1 MFIDYEQYM
10 YISFTLLLLSLSL
23 NPSLFMYLS
32 IYIFLMSII
41 FQIIFSLRNANMEC
55 RTKKGCTPF
64 YLTCKEGYQGIAV
77 MLVKHG
83 ANTEVRS
90 LVI

>member
-1 MFIDYEQYM
+1 MYM
-10 YISFTLLLLSLSL
+10 YVYHLHCYCPLNLCPFPKLFSL
-23 NPSLFMYLS
+23 
-32 IYIFLMSII
+32 
-41 FQIIFSLRNANMEC
+41 SLRNANMEC

-83 ANTEVRS
+83 ANTEVRP
-90 LVI
+90 LVM